1 MTEGYDRKTTAYL
14 FCLAALVW
22 ALTTFPCVHLLNLY
36 EYHHMKGVGLHPEL
50 VPVYYRTITLATL
63 GCSLLGTSLVW
74 FLTWRF
80 RSETR
85 DAILWGI
92 LSGMAVVPILATVIN
107 PSFRRLSAYPLDW
120 GNFLYAGMLAGA
132 VTGEIRFRSLRSEL
146 SVARSAEELKQDF
159 YIFGLMTW
167 AVILKVFGCLELVT
181 IPAGRPV
188 PEVGAHLVS
197 LLSVALWV
205 PSVCQYLWKHP
216 PRRAIY
222 TVLLACAA
230 GVLLPPL
237 ISFVLYF
244 PVLILLYVGLPPIA
258 VAALWGIRFM
268 NANGI
273 WQPVLFLAPG
283 LAWGITAGLLGWDY
297 LQVEKRNR

>member
-1 MTEGYDRKTTAYL
+1 MTAGHDRKTNVYF

-22 ALTTFPCVHLLNLY
+22 ALTTFPCAHLLNLY
-36 EYHHMKGVGLHPEL
+36 EYHHMKGIGLHPEL
-50 VPVYYRTITLATL
+50 VPVYYRAITLATF
-63 GCSLLGTSLVW
+63 GCSLLGTSLLW
-74 FLTWRF
+74 FLTMRF
-80 RSETR
+80 GSETR
-85 DAILWGI
+85 ESILWGI
-92 LSGMAVVPILATVIN
+92 LSGMVFAPILLAVIT
-107 PSFRRLSAYPLDW
+107 PYFRLVSAYSLDW
-120 GNFLYAGMLAGA
+120 GNILYAGMLAGA
-132 VTGEIRFRSLRSEL
+132 VTGEIRFRSLRSES

-159 YIFGLMTW
+159 YILGLIIW

-188 PEVGAHLVS
+188 AEVGAHLVR

-216 PRRAIY
+216 PRRAVY
-222 TVLLACAA
+222 AVLLASAA

-258 VAALWGIRFM
+258 AAALWGITFM

-283 LAWGITAGLLGWDY
+283 LAWGITAGLLGWGY
-297 LQVEKRNR
+297 LQVEKRSR